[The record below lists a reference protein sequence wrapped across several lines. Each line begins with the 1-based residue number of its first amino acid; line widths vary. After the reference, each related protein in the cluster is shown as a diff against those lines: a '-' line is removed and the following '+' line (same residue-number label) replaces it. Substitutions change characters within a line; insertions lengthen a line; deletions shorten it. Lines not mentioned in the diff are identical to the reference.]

1 LIVVDASALVA
12 IAAEEPDRHLYIA
25 ALEQSDAAHLAA
37 PNYLETGLLLVRR
50 NIVANRREFDIWLK
64 DAGIIVRADLPLGTD
79 ALDAYLRYGKGLH
92 PARLNLADCFAY
104 ALAKTLDAP
113 LLYKGD
119 DFAKTDIRSA
129 LQPT

>member
-12 IAAEEPDRHLYIA
+12 IAEREPERDQFLEVLDRVDVSYLSHINFVETGVILIQRRLFADEGELLDWLADFGVKRREDVDLGSA
-25 ALEQSDAAHLAA
+25 ALA
-37 PNYLETGLLLVRR
+37 
-50 NIVANRREFDIWLK
+50 
-64 DAGIIVRADLPLGTD
+64 
-79 ALDAYLRYGKGLH
+79 AYLRFGKGFH

-104 ALAKTLDAP
+104 ALAKELGMP

>member
-12 IAAEEPDRHLYIA
+12 IAAEEPDRHRYID
-25 ALEQSDAAHLAA
+25 ALERSDAAHLAA
-37 PNYLETGLLLVRR
+37 PNYLEAGLVLVRR
-50 NIVANRREFDIWLK
+50 NVVANRREFDTWLK
-64 DAGIIVRADLPLGTD
+64 DSGVIVRADLPLATD

-119 DFAKTDIRSA
+119 DFAQTDIRSA